1 MTRSLKSKW
10 WVLFSLTFGLLAVG
24 LDMTILNVAL
34 PTLATDLQAP
44 TSRLQWILDSYNL
57 VLAAMLLPAGML
69 GDRFGRKTFLMLAL
83 LLFGGASAGCAYA
96 ASTGMLI
103 FMRSLLGL
111 GAAFLIPLSVSV
123 LPVLFEGP
131 ERTKAM
137 MVWASA
143 NMLGIPLGPIL
154 GGWLLNHYNWGAVFL
169 INLPLIVIA
178 LIAVGLLMPESR
190 SELRLKLDVAG
201 VASSSIGLAAVTFGV
216 IRAGEHGLG
225 DALTLTTLLAGLI
238 ILIFFVLW
246 ERRTEH
252 PLIDLSLFHSRGF
265 TWGTI
270 LATCVSF
277 ALFGLLFVMPQYF
290 QAVNGADALGT
301 GLRLLPMI
309 GGMLVGAKN
318 SDLLLKKLNSRTI
331 VALGFTV
338 MAAALLLGTA
348 TDTGST
354 YGYAALWITLAGLG
368 LGFALPISMD
378 LAIGALSAERSGVG
392 SALVMAL
399 RQVGGAVG
407 VALLGSALNSAYRSG
422 LRLDGLPVEAASA
435 VRQSAS
441 AGAAVAGRLNLPD
454 LLGMVRSA
462 FVQGMQHMLWICA
475 GIAAAGILLALVF
488 LPRQTAEPAAE
499 PQKLSS

>member
-1 MTRSLKSKW
+1 
-10 WVLFSLTFGLLAVG
+10 
-24 LDMTILNVAL
+24 
-34 PTLATDLQAP
+34 
-44 TSRLQWILDSYNL
+44 
-57 VLAAMLLPAGML
+57 
-69 GDRFGRKTFLMLAL
+69 
-83 LLFGGASAGCAYA
+83 
-96 ASTGMLI
+96 
-103 FMRSLLGL
+103 
-111 GAAFLIPLSVSV
+111 
-123 LPVLFEGP
+123 
-131 ERTKAM
+131 
-137 MVWASA
+137 
-143 NMLGIPLGPIL
+143 
-154 GGWLLNHYNWGAVFL
+154 
-169 INLPLIVIA
+169 
-178 LIAVGLLMPESR
+178 
-190 SELRLKLDVAG
+190 
-201 VASSSIGLAAVTFGV
+201 
-216 IRAGEHGLG
+216 
-225 DALTLTTLLAGLI
+225 
-238 ILIFFVLW
+238 
-246 ERRTEH
+246 
-252 PLIDLSLFHSRGF
+252 
-265 TWGTI
+265 
-270 LATCVSF
+270 
-277 ALFGLLFVMPQYF
+277 MPQYF

-309 GGMLVGAKN
+309 GGMLVGAKS

-331 VALGFTV
+331 VALGFAV
-338 MAAALLLGTA
+338 MAAALLIGTA

-422 LRLDGLPVEAASA
+422 LRLDGLPAEAASA

-488 LPRQTAEPAAE
+488 LPRRTAEPATN
-499 PQKLSS
+499 PHKLSS